1 MRKAL
6 IMLVMLIALSSIV
19 VGYKTDQF
27 LGYEDGYLNAEV
39 INGDKILITETTGS
53 LVIKASRLV
62 DGQVVDWFKAKDSRF
77 GTWFHVTV
85 IDGQLNV
92 EPIQPP
98 Y

>member
-53 LVIKASRLV
+53 LVE
-62 DGQVVDWFKAKDSRF
+62 GQVVDWFKAKDSRF

>member
-27 LGYEDGYLNAEV
+27 LGYEDGYLKAEV

-53 LVIKASRLV
+53 LVE
-62 DGQVVDWFKAKDSRF
+62 GQVVDWFKAKDSRF

-92 EPIQPP
+92 EPIQSP